1 VGHVIKRHGAAAKF
15 LRRISLNDRLRQ
27 GVRSDMGD
35 RQRFPRRVRAK
46 VLESPGRRVSNPIA
60 VSNWSARKAA
70 SRAPPDPSRWPAR
83 RRSGQTRSTDTRD
96 NAALRIRASR
106 RAGRVSRA
114 LAWRRHGR
122 VPAARFVVHLK
133 ISFRPS
139 CRPRNDSQ
147 PCGADRLSR
156 AAPSMGRIY
165 ARVSWRYL
173 MRCGRSASAPIRALR
188 SASYSE

>member
-1 VGHVIKRHGAAAKF
+1 MGHVIKRHRAAAKF

-114 LAWRRHGR
+114 LAWRRHVR
-122 VPAARFVVHLK
+122 LPAARLGPSSF
-133 ISFRPS
+133 ISKFHS
-139 CRPRNDSQ
+139 GQVAGHAMIRN
-147 PCGADRLSR
+147 P
-156 AAPSMGRIY
+156 AAQTGFHGRHRRW
-165 ARVSWRYL
+165 AAFTP
-173 MRCGRSASAPIRALR
+173 ASAGDT
-188 SASYSE
+188 